1 MKMTYWLSGGTA
13 LAAAIGIAAF
23 TPLLASGKTDKPAA
37 SVAALTPVAV
47 ASVISGPIPVE
58 LSGVGTLEAVNQVQV
73 SPEVGGRI
81 VQLNFTSGKSV
92 SAGQVLIK
100 LNDERE
106 QGDMSKLQA
115 QAKNARLALERTRKV
130 LLLASTQS
138 QLDQAQANFDQV
150 RGDIASVQA
159 VINQKTIR
167 APFAGVLGIR
177 RANLGQYLNP
187 GDPVVTLTDLSRL
200 FVNFPMPEQ
209 TAAQLQPG
217 QEVHL
222 RVDAYPDRLFKATV
236 STLEQQIDPGARS
249 MQVQA
254 TLDNP
259 ELLLKPGMFADVTI
273 SLPNPTTA
281 LTVPETAINY
291 TAYGNSL
298 FVVRDNDGQLK
309 VEQVFVKVGPR
320 HRDRIVVLDA
330 IKPGDRVVISGQ
342 IKLSNGMPVRIT
354 EDAMAQ
360 NNGPLL
366 DMAQKQ

>member
-1 MKMTYWLSGGTA
+1 MKMAYWLSGGTA
-13 LAAAIGIAAF
+13 LAAVLGFAAL
-23 TPLLASGKTDKPAA
+23 TPMLASGKAEKPAA
-37 SVAALTPVAV
+37 TAPALTPVAV
-47 ASVISGPIPVE
+47 ATVVSGPIPVQ

-92 SAGQVLIK
+92 AAGQVLIK
-100 LNDERE
+100 LNDEPE

-138 QLDQAQANFDQV
+138 QLDQAQANYDQV
-150 RGDIASVQA
+150 RGEISGVQA
-159 VINQKTIR
+159 VINQKSIR

-177 RANLGQYLNP
+177 RVNLGQYLNP
-187 GDPVVTLTDLSRL
+187 GDPVVTLTDLSKL
-200 FVNFPMPEQ
+200 FVNFPLPEQ

-217 QEVHL
+217 QVVNL
-222 RVDAYPDRLFKATV
+222 RVDAYPQRTFKATI
-236 STLEQQIDPGARS
+236 STLEPQIDPGARS

-259 ELLLKPGMFADVTI
+259 EHVLKPGMFADV
-273 SLPNPTTA
+273 SLDLPTRGNA

-298 FVVRDNDGQLK
+298 FVIRETAGQLS
-309 VEQVFVKVGPR
+309 VEQVFVKVGAR
-320 HRDRIVVLDA
+320 HQDRIVVLDA
-330 IKPGDRVVISGQ
+330 IQAGERVVISGQ
-342 IKLSNGMPVRIT
+342 LKLSNGMPVRLT

-360 NNGPLL
+360 NAGPTL
-366 DMAQKQ
+366 DMALKQ